1 MPKVFI
7 TGANGGIGQ
16 RLKFALETNGNQVI
30 TPSNSE
36 VRIEDPAYFDGIES
50 PEQIEVLYHLA
61 ALSFVPKSWENPADF
76 IRVNVLGT
84 TQVLEFCRKY
94 HIKMVYVSSYA
105 YGIPDYLPIDE
116 NHPVSAAN
124 PYALSKIMGE
134 DLCRFYGQ
142 NYGVNYTIVRPF
154 NVYGSIDNK
163 ALLIP
168 EIIEQIRFGSEIKVQ
183 DLTPKRDYVF
193 IDDFIAFLIL
203 VKGKINNQIYNV
215 GSGVSLS
222 VAEIIETCQ
231 QVWNT
236 HLPIISE
243 KVARKNEIPE
253 TLCDTGKVKADFGW
267 EPQYNFKQG
276 IQAVKSRLENE
287 TIS

>member
-1 MPKVFI
+1 MPKVFV

-16 RLKFALETNGNQVI
+16 RLKHALEENGDQVI
-30 TPSNSE
+30 LPSNSLI
-36 VRIEDPAYFDGIES
+36 RIEDPAYFDGIES

-84 TQVLEFCRKY
+84 TQVLEFCRTY
-94 HIKMVYVSSYA
+94 HIKIVYVSSYA

-134 DLCRFYGQ
+134 DLCRFYGD

-154 NVYGSIDNK
+154 NVYGAIDNK

-168 EIIEQIRFGSEIKVQ
+168 EIIEQIRFGSEIKVM
-183 DLTPKRDYVF
+183 DLKPKRDYVF
-193 IDDFIAFLIL
+193 IDDLIRFLVL
-203 VKGKINNQIYNV
+203 AQLDHSNEIYNI
-215 GSGVSLS
+215 GSGTSHS
-222 VAEIIETCQ
+222 VAELIAICQSVWET
-231 QVWNT
+231 N
-236 HLPIISE
+236 LPVFSSE
-243 KVARKNEIPE
+243 SMRKNEIPE
-253 TLCDTGKVKADFGW
+253 TLCDSIKAKKMVGW
-267 EPQYNFKQG
+267 ESLFSLEEG
-276 IQAVKSRLENE
+276 IRMMKERMESNQ
-287 TIS
+287 

>member
-16 RLKFALETNGNQVI
+16 RLKLALETNGNKVI
-30 TPSNSE
+30 MPSNSE

-134 DLCRFYGQ
+134 DLCRFYGK

-193 IDDFIAFLIL
+193 IDDFIRFLVQVQL
-203 VKGKINNQIYNV
+203 DDSNEIYNI
-215 GSGVSLS
+215 GSGISHS
-222 VAEIIETCQ
+222 VAELIEICQTVWGTDLPVLSNDIIRQ
-231 QVWNT
+231 
-236 HLPIISE
+236 
-243 KVARKNEIPE
+243 NEIPE
-253 TLCDTGKVKADFGW
+253 TLCDAFKAKKRLGW
-267 EPQYNFKQG
+267 EPEFSLEDG
-276 IQAVKSRLENE
+276 IRMMKTRIESNQR
-287 TIS
+287 